1 MPVPSARQPPHCSR
15 LVCGSMHSKPAE
27 TLTLQAIW
35 LAGHISVERLR
46 VRAPCDAA
54 SEQTSF
60 SGLHQPER
68 RETIACC
75 QSKVEEDG

>member
-1 MPVPSARQPPHCSR
+1 
-15 LVCGSMHSKPAE
+15 MHSKPAE